1 VGIGLLLDVLAWPIG
16 DRSGGEHAAPRGP
29 QPQEFH
35 TREVLFIDAT
45 EGRGPEMRLD
55 QEQ

>member
-1 VGIGLLLDVLAWPIG
+1 MGIGLLLDVLAWPIG